1 MINVMIGGIAGCN
14 ILKCEPRNKA
24 HDSRI
29 ARLKYSVRL
38 LVHFVKLV
46 HEAIDNH
53 LSWIKHRNNPLLG
66 GFHLRSRY
74 RIDLNYWLEA
84 GGCVRFGSLADISQR
99 NRHVRFT
106 PES

>member
-1 MINVMIGGIAGCN
+1 MINVMVSSIAGRN
-14 ILKCEPRNKA
+14 ILEREPCNKA

-66 GFHLRSRY
+66 GFVCTQPQLIQSPRQL
-74 RIDLNYWLEA
+74 IA
-84 GGCVRFGSLADISQR
+84 VRHKRRVDDSCDEYEPPHCA
-99 NRHVRFT
+99 
-106 PES
+106 P